1 MIAEA
6 PLVGFVGL
14 GAMGSRMASR
24 LLNAGHPLVVYN
36 RTAGRAEELERSGA
50 KIVSTVR
57 EVAEQADIVCG
68 CLLNSAAIDDVYTGT
83 RGLIASSRPGQV
95 YVEHGTFAPELAR
108 RIAISLEQRGAA
120 FVDAPVTGGP
130 DAASLGEL
138 TMMVGGK
145 DRAVAQVAE
154 VVRAYTAKVVHV
166 GPTGAGSQLK
176 LINQLLVSC
185 HVAAAAEAAAL
196 LQRAD
201 LPLQAASDVLNSGW
215 AASAMLQRGLGRL
228 RDQALGDSNV
238 SIGGLLDPQRLVEQL
253 AAEAGLSL
261 TLMPVVSQMFQDAC
275 AEGMGSLDLAAMVRF
290 VDERHPATSAATR
303 QQSAD

>member
-24 LLNAGHPLVVYN
+24 LLDARHALVVYN

-50 KIVSTVR
+50 KSVSTVR

-68 CLLNSAAIDDVYTGT
+68 CLLNSAATDEVYTGT
-83 RGLIASSRPGQV
+83 EGLIASSRPGQV

-108 RIAISLEQRGAA
+108 RIAIALEQRGAA
-120 FVDAPVTGGP
+120 FLDAPVTGGP
-130 DAASLGEL
+130 DAASRGQL
-138 TMMVGGK
+138 TMMVGGE

-154 VVRAYTAKVVHV
+154 IVRAYAAKVVHV
-166 GPTGAGSQLK
+166 GPAGAGSQLK

-196 LQRAD
+196 LQRSN

-238 SIGGLLDPQRLVEQL
+238 SIAGLVEPQRLVERL
-253 AAEAGLSL
+253 AAETGLSL

-275 AEGMGSLDLAAMVRF
+275 AEGMGGFDLAAMIRF
-290 VDERHPATSAATR
+290 VDQRYDATSAVTPSR
-303 QQSAD
+303 WED